1 MKTMKNI
8 LLCLLCLTA
17 AGCVTSSPSI
27 KTLPEEKS
35 DYTLGIGDS
44 LRIVVFGQQDMSGEY
59 KIEPNGMISFP
70 LIQSVPASGF
80 TPKEL
85 EQAITNELDPDY
97 LVDPRV
103 SVEVLSFRDIYV
115 LGEVNQPGKFEYI
128 PNMTAQQAVAVAGGY
143 TYRAEES
150 SAEITRHVKGA
161 LNTFTVDDK
170 TMLKPGDTVLI
181 KRRWF

>member
-1 MKTMKNI
+1 MKTMKTL
-8 LLCLLCLTA
+8 LLCLICLNV
-17 AGCVTSSPSI
+17 AGCVTSSPSV
-27 KTLPEEKS
+27 KTLPEEKA
-35 DYTLGIGDS
+35 DYTLGIGDN
-44 LRIVVFGQQDMSGEY
+44 LRIVVFGQPDMSGEY
-59 KIEPNGMISFP
+59 KVEPNGMISFP

-80 TPKEL
+80 TSKEL
-85 EQAITNELDPDY
+85 EAAITDRLDPDY

-103 SVEVLSFRDIYV
+103 SVEVLAFRDIYV

-128 PNMTAQQAVAVAGGY
+128 PHMTAQQAVAVAGGY

-161 LNTFTVDDK
+161 LSTFTVDDK
-170 TMLKPGDTVLI
+170 TMLKPGDTVVI